1 MPAARCIK
9 ACSDGLG
16 HGPVTPY
23 LHEVVDVLPGLGV
36 DVVGPPPRLPGP
48 RHVDGRAGLVVGAAA
63 AAGTGAVAFC

>member
-1 MPAARCIK
+1 M
-9 ACSDGLG
+9 
-16 HGPVTPY
+16 TPY

-48 RHVDGRAGLVVGAAA
+48 RHVDGRAGLVGTAA